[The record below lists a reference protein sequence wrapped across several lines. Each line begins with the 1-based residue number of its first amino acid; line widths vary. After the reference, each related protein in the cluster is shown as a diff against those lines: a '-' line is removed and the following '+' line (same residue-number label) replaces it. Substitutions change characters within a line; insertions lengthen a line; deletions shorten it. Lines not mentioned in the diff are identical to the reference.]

1 MATPIR
7 ARGGRREGR
16 IMSFGRIVEGFIRK
30 EAERPILPVAFGFL
44 CKGLQDSGLPLWRA
58 SLNLQTLH
66 PEMGGSQIIWRDG
79 VLEGNSTERAVLYSI
94 TNYNA
99 SPMKVV
105 IETDRS
111 FRQRLTESTAGMP
124 VLDDLKSQGATD
136 YIMIPLPFIDRG
148 RLAAISYAS
157 RDRNGFRDA
166 DIHTLTA
173 AAHLF
178 SPYAERNVL
187 HRIAN
192 NLLDAYL
199 GPLAGRR
206 IYDGEIVRGE
216 LQTMLAAIWF
226 CDLRNFTALSE
237 TMPRKQ
243 TVDLLDRWFDVI
255 ADALS
260 AQGGEILKFMGDGL
274 LAVFPIQDGDSAPVA
289 ARALQAARQAFAG
302 TKTLNDKLQQ
312 EGLPQLA
319 FGLALHMGEVEFGN
333 IGARRRLDFTVI
345 GPAVNHASRMQ
356 ELTKTVGHPAVASS
370 VFAAVSPQG
379 LSSLGRFS
387 LRGLPDSVE
396 IFAVDGI

>member
-1 MATPIR
+1 MNAPNP
-7 ARGGRREGR
+7 A
-16 IMSFGRIVEGFIRK
+16 SFGDIVRDFIRM

-44 CKGLQDSGLPLWRA
+44 CQRLRNAGISLWRA

-79 VLEGNSTERAVLYSI
+79 VLEGNSTDRASLFSV
-94 TNYNA
+94 TNYNQ
-99 SPMKVV
+99 SPMRV
-105 IETDRS
+105 ITETARP
-111 FRQRLTESTAGMP
+111 FRQRLTESTRDMP
-124 VLDDLKSQGATD
+124 VLADLKQQGVTD
-136 YIMIPLPFIDRG
+136 YIMIPLPFIDHG

-157 RDRNGFRDA
+157 RGADGFNDQ
-166 DIHTLTA
+166 DIQNLTA
-173 AAHLF
+173 GAHLF

-206 IYDGEIVRGE
+206 IYQGEIVRGE

-226 CDLRNFTALSE
+226 CDLRGFTALSE

-255 ADALS
+255 ADALDKN
-260 AQGGEILKFMGDGL
+260 GGEILKFMGDGL
-274 LAVFPIQDGDSAPVA
+274 LAVFPIHDGDAAMVCAKALTA
-289 ARALQAARQAFAG
+289 ARKAFAD
-302 TKTLNDKLQQ
+302 TKTLNHKLQQ
-312 EGLPQLA
+312 EGMPELR

-345 GPAVNHASRMQ
+345 GPAVNHASRM
-356 ELTKTVGHPAVASS
+356 ESLTKTVGHPAVASS

-379 LSSLGRFS
+379 LSSLGRFT
-387 LRGLPDSVE
+387 LRGLADDVE
-396 IFAVDGI
+396 IFAVDGL

>member
-1 MATPIR
+1 
-7 ARGGRREGR
+7 
-16 IMSFGRIVEGFIRK
+16 MSFGRIVEGFIRK
-30 EAERPILPVAFGFL
+30 EAERPILPVAFGYL
-44 CKGLQDSGLPLWRA
+44 CQGMQDTGLPLWRA

-66 PEMGGSQIIWRDG
+66 PETGGTQIIWRDG
-79 VLEGNSTERAVLYSI
+79 VLEGNTTERAVLYER
-94 TNYNA
+94 TNFNA

-105 IETDRS
+105 IETDKP
-111 FRQRLTESTAGMP
+111 FRQRLTEGTADMP

-157 RDRNGFRDA
+157 RAARGFSDG

-206 IYDGEIVRGE
+206 IYQGEIVRGE

-226 CDLRNFTALSE
+226 CDLRGFTALSE

-255 ADALS
+255 ADALDRN
-260 AQGGEILKFMGDGL
+260 GGEILKFMGDGL

-289 ARALQAARQAFAG
+289 ARALDAARQAFAG
-302 TKTLNDKLQQ
+302 TAALNRTLQK
-312 EGLPQLA
+312 EGLPALR

-356 ELTKTVGHPAVASS
+356 ELTKTVGYPAVASS
-370 VFAAVSPQG
+370 VFAAVNPQA
-379 LSSLGRFS
+379 LRSLGRFA
-387 LRGLPDSVE
+387 LRGLSDTVE
-396 IFAVDGI
+396 IFAVEGL

>member
-1 MATPIR
+1 MARRIR
-7 ARGGRREGR
+7 ARDALREATA
-16 IMSFGRIVEGFIRK
+16 MSFGRIVENFIRK

-44 CKGLQDSGLPLWRA
+44 CQELQNSGLPLWRA

-66 PEMGGSQIIWRDG
+66 PEMGGSQIIWRNG
-79 VLEGNSTERAVLYSI
+79 ELEGNSTERAQLYERV
-94 TNYNA
+94 NYNA
-99 SPMKVV
+99 SPMRVI
-105 IETDRS
+105 IETDRP
-111 FRQRLTESTAGMP
+111 FRQRLTESTLGMP
-124 VLDDLKSQGATD
+124 VLDELRGQGVTD

-148 RLAAISYAS
+148 RLAAISCAS
-157 RDRNGFRDA
+157 RAPQGFSDA

-206 IYDGEIVRGE
+206 IYQGEIVRGE

-226 CDLRNFTALSE
+226 CDLRGFTALSE

-243 TVDLLDRWFDVI
+243 TVDLLDRWFDVL
-255 ADALS
+255 ADALDRN
-260 AQGGEILKFMGDGL
+260 GGEVLKFMGDGL
-274 LAVFPIQDGDSAPVA
+274 LAVFPIDGDNSSMVCAKALSA
-289 ARALQAARQAFAG
+289 ARKAFAD
-302 TKTLNDKLQQ
+302 TRTLNQSLAQENLQP
-312 EGLPQLA
+312 LK

-370 VFAAVSPQG
+370 VFAAINPTG
-379 LSSLGRFS
+379 LNSLGRFT
-387 LRGLPDSVE
+387 LRGLSDAVE